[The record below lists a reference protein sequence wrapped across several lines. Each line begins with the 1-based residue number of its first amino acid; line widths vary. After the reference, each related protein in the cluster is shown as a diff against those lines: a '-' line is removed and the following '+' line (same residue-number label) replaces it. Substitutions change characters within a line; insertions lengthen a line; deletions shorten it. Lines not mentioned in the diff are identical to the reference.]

1 MANGTKAPPLSA
13 AGSQL
18 FAGTGLGDLLSQQ
31 VGETAEELRKRRLA
45 EMQGRSLGTDLGY
58 GSASLVGAPLNGFG
72 RLR

>member
-1 MANGTKAPPLSA
+1 LSA
-13 AGSQL
+13 AGSAL
-18 FAGTGLGDLLSQQ
+18 GLGDTLSQQ

-58 GSASLVGAPLNGFG
+58 GSASLVGGPLNGFG